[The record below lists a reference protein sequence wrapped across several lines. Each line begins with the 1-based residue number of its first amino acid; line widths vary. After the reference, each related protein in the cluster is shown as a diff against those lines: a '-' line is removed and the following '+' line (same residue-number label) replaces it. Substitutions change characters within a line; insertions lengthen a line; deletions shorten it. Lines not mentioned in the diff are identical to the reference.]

1 MRFLRLRAV
10 SNDSIVLVPFVT
22 ALLYYGVFQLIVGL
36 VIMLP
41 PSLERLRPF
50 EPMRYLHLLYICFFL
65 IIGGLLGQ
73 YLLRRRVYRWLLLF
87 VPLTMGMLYAQ
98 FRMYPD
104 SPHLELS
111 FVEQQNQWVQVFD
124 WIRRNT
130 PTDALFAIDPHYEA
144 LDGED
149 QHGFR
154 ALAERSV
161 LADYEKD
168 GGMAARVPTIAPRWL
183 KEVTALNGWQNFS
196 TRDFQR
202 LKNDFGVTW
211 VVLSHEDAEFQ
222 RASSDAM
229 TCLYENASAKV
240 CRLY

>member
-1 MRFLRLRAV
+1 M
-10 SNDSIVLVPFVT
+10 FVK
-22 ALLYYGVFQLIVGL
+22 Q
-36 VIMLP
+36 
-41 PSLERLRPF
+41 R
-50 EPMRYLHLLYICFFL
+50 
-65 IIGGLLGQ
+65 
-73 YLLRRRVYRWLLLF
+73 
-87 VPLTMGMLYAQ
+87 
-98 FRMYPD
+98 
-104 SPHLELS
+104 
-111 FVEQQNQWVQVFD
+111 NQWVQAFD

-168 GGMAARVPTIAPRWL
+168 GGMAARVPRIAPRWL
-183 KEVTALNGWQNFS
+183 KEVTALDGWRNFGIN
-196 TRDFQR
+196 DFRR

-211 VVLSHEDAEFQ
+211 VVLSREDAAAQ
-222 RASSDAM
+222 GASSDSM
-229 TCLYENASAKV
+229 SCPYENERARV